1 MSFPLGYTPKG
12 ANSAGTAYPRMRA
25 HRASPRMNVISLSSL
40 GEMSAANFIPCVAP
54 ELAGFDDDAMS
65 AGPPGRRPADLPN
78 ITGAVAKAALDE
90 Q

>member
-1 MSFPLGYTPKG
+1 
-12 ANSAGTAYPRMRA
+12 
-25 HRASPRMNVISLSSL
+25 
-40 GEMSAANFIPCVAP
+40 MSAANFIPCVAP